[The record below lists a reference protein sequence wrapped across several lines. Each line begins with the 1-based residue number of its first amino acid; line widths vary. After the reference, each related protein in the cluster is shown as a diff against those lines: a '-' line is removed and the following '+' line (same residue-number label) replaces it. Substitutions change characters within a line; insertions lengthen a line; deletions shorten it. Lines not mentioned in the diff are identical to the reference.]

1 MATKKY
7 FYKEKIYSDP
17 FEEFKDDFTSKFYVD
32 EYRTS
37 EECYKSPGVPFDYN
51 QIEDSDRKKY
61 YTDQL
66 SKNQINGNK
75 GINAIQKYIKKYG
88 PLTNEP
94 FYRNLKKNEIL
105 KKINLL
111 SQKKEFLN
119 QKIPNTQSLDLLIR
133 DLFQKRVEMGSIKK
147 EIEALRINEN
157 SYFINKGWIFSS
169 KDMKKEVADKINDLG
184 QTYQLLSHKVN
195 STEFDDIKK
204 IIGELRFIDSLIAE
218 YSKRINR
225 FLREEKSE
233 AKKKERDEKKL
244 ILEQKKL
251 DAGLLREQKRK
262 EKEEKK
268 QAELNTYKNKVQ
280 QKEKE
285 KRKTLK
291 KMKPTLKHLG
301 YCPYCFES
309 FSADSVTH
317 VDHIYPLSKG
327 GLESAKNLVVVC
339 STCNLNKGKLTL
351 NSFIKKFNLNRDA
364 IEKELDLLGKEY

>member
-119 QKIPNTQSLDLLIR
+119 QKIPKTQSLYLLIR
-133 DLFQKRVEMGSIKK
+133 DLFQKRV
-147 EIEALRINEN
+147 
-157 SYFINKGWIFSS
+157 
-169 KDMKKEVADKINDLG
+169 
-184 QTYQLLSHKVN
+184 
-195 STEFDDIKK
+195 
-204 IIGELRFIDSLIAE
+204 
-218 YSKRINR
+218 
-225 FLREEKSE
+225 
-233 AKKKERDEKKL
+233 
-244 ILEQKKL
+244 
-251 DAGLLREQKRK
+251 
-262 EKEEKK
+262 
-268 QAELNTYKNKVQ
+268 
-280 QKEKE
+280 
-285 KRKTLK
+285 
-291 KMKPTLKHLG
+291 
-301 YCPYCFES
+301 
-309 FSADSVTH
+309 
-317 VDHIYPLSKG
+317 
-327 GLESAKNLVVVC
+327 
-339 STCNLNKGKLTL
+339 
-351 NSFIKKFNLNRDA
+351 
-364 IEKELDLLGKEY
+364 